1 MEIAQLIILSL
12 ATLMMLFNGLFF
24 VLVCYLFSEENKA
37 SRQEWK
43 QLKREIKAKKK
54 ADKRAVKALRNE
66 RKRNLKK
73 EQK

>member
-37 SRQEWK
+37 ARQERK
-43 QLKREIKAKKK
+43 QNEREMRAKK
-54 ADKRAVKALRNE
+54 RNE
-66 RKRNLKK
+66 QKLLKTLRRENRRNG
-73 EQK
+73 